1 MCGIFGAIK
10 QEVDIPIDLVKNLLM
25 HRGPDD
31 CGSYKDGNLILAHVR
46 LSILDLSE
54 AGHQP
59 MFSSDSN
66 YCLIFNGEIYNYLEL
81 KTELLEYFQFKS
93 ETDTEVLLYALIKWG
108 TSCLNKING
117 IFSFAFFDKIQ
128 NQLLVVRDQFGIKP
142 LYYFLDENSFYF
154 SSELKAIIPFL
165 SNLEVEPQGIQ
176 NYLYLMYSPGQHTF
190 LSQIKKL
197 APGHAIMYQMDTNSH
212 QLFQYYEHILSKSL
226 MVDKPINESLN
237 QLEDILIRNIELQ
250 LNADVPVG
258 FMLSGGLDSSLIL
271 ALARR
276 IKPTQDF
283 TAYTISPSENYKKEG
298 FSDDSYYAKLLCEHL
313 HIKHQ
318 IISQDDFGMNEID
331 HLVYHLEEPQPDI
344 SPLLVGRIAEQ
355 ARKDGVY
362 VLLSGAGGDDYF
374 SGYRRH
380 QAVYYHQLL
389 SQIPFSKS
397 ILQFVLKSI
406 RKDSILAR
414 RLGKFLKAFHSK
426 SSEPNLAALYG
437 WIDFYLLEPLF
448 NKEFISFGSSNHPI
462 DLFQLEYDKLGDL
475 DVLNKLLS
483 IDSKYFL
490 PDHNLNYVDKLS
502 MASGV
507 EVRVPLVNLELAKF
521 SATLPLKYK
530 MKGSQTK
537 YLLRKLAAKHIP
549 PEIINRPKTGF
560 GGPLRSWFKGESGV
574 QFLDILENKDYCFR
588 TIFNVEELTKL
599 YKLNAAGKVD
609 ASYTLFGVLLLESS
623 LRQFYFNSANLKS
636 LK

>member
-1 MCGIFGAIK
+1 M
-10 QEVDIPIDLVKNLLM
+10 
-25 HRGPDD
+25 
-31 CGSYKDGNLILAHVR
+31 
-46 LSILDLSE
+46 
-54 AGHQP
+54 
-59 MFSSDSN
+59 
-66 YCLIFNGEIYNYLEL
+66 
-81 KTELLEYFQFKS
+81 
-93 ETDTEVLLYALIKWG
+93 
-108 TSCLNKING
+108 
-117 IFSFAFFDKIQ
+117 
-128 NQLLVVRDQFGIKP
+128 
-142 LYYFLDENSFYF
+142 
-154 SSELKAIIPFL
+154 
-165 SNLEVEPQGIQ
+165 
-176 NYLYLMYSPGQHTF
+176 
-190 LSQIKKL
+190 
-197 APGHAIMYQMDTNSH
+197 
-212 QLFQYYEHILSKSL
+212 
-226 MVDKPINESLN
+226 
-237 QLEDILIRNIELQ
+237 
-250 LNADVPVG
+250 
-258 FMLSGGLDSSLIL
+258 
-271 ALARR
+271 
-276 IKPTQDF
+276 
-283 TAYTISPSENYKKEG
+283 
-298 FSDDSYYAKLLCEHL
+298 
-313 HIKHQ
+313 
-318 IISQDDFGMNEID
+318 
-331 HLVYHLEEPQPDI
+331 
-344 SPLLVGRIAEQ
+344 
-355 ARKDGVY
+355 
-362 VLLSGAGGDDYF
+362 
-374 SGYRRH
+374 
-380 QAVYYHQLL
+380 
-389 SQIPFSKS
+389 
-397 ILQFVLKSI
+397 
-406 RKDSILAR
+406 AR

>member
-1 MCGIFGAIK
+1 MCGIFGAVK
-10 QEVDIPIDLVKNLLM
+10 QNNNTSIELVANLLK

-31 CGSYKDGNLILAHVR
+31 FGSYKDGNLLLAHVR
-46 LSILDLSE
+46 LSILDLSA

-59 MFSSDSN
+59 MFSDDLN
-66 YCLIFNGEIYNYLEL
+66 YCLIFNGEIYNYLEI
-81 KTELLEYFQFKS
+81 KTELEVDFQFTS
-93 ETDTEVLLYALIKWG
+93 ETDTEVLLFALIKWG
-108 TSCLNKING
+108 TSCLNRING
-117 IFSFAFFDKIQ
+117 IFSFGFYDKIQ

-165 SNLEVEPQGIQ
+165 HNLDVDPQGVQ
-176 NYLYLMYSPGQHTF
+176 NYLYLMYSPGQTTF
-190 LSQIKKL
+190 FSQIKKL
-197 APGHAIMYQMDTNSH
+197 APGHAILYQIETNSH
-212 QLFQYYEHILSKSL
+212 QLFQYFEHTISKSQIL
-226 MVDKPINESLN
+226 DKPKNESLN
-237 QLEDILIRNIELQ
+237 QLEDILFRNIELQ

-271 ALARR
+271 ALARM
-276 IKPTQDF
+276 IKPSQNF
-283 TAYTISPSENYKKEG
+283 KAYTISPSENYKKEG

-318 IISQDDFGMNEID
+318 IIAQDDFGMNEID

-362 VLLSGAGGDDYF
+362 VLLSGAGGDDFF

-389 SQIPFSKS
+389 SQIPFSKLL
-397 ILQFVLKSI
+397 LQFVLKSL
-406 RKDSILAR
+406 RNDSILAR
-414 RLGKFLKAFHSK
+414 RLGKFLKTYHSK

-437 WIDFYLLEPLF
+437 WIDFDLLKPLF
-448 NKEFISFGSSNHPI
+448 NKKFISFDISSHPI
-462 DLFQLEYDKLGDL
+462 DLFQAEYDKMGDL
-475 DVLNKLLS
+475 DVLNKLLT

-521 SATLPLKYK
+521 SATLPLKFK

-537 YLLRKLAAKHIP
+537 YLLRMLAAKHLP
-549 PEIINRPKTGF
+549 AEIINRPKTGF
-560 GGPLRSWFKGESGV
+560 GGPLRSWFKSDSGV
-574 QFLDILENKDYCFR
+574 QFLDILENDDYYFR
-588 TIFNVEELTKL
+588 TIFNIEELTKL
-599 YKLNAAGKVD
+599 YLLNANGKVD

-623 LRQFYFNSANLKS
+623 LRQFYFNSAILKS
-636 LK
+636 PK